1 MVGQNYA
8 CSKSPTENS
17 RLENLSLRLSGS
29 CMDSAEDGSFILGVF
44 SVSGQCC
51 NRINSQRAF
60 ATLVWCVFDA
70 QQAFVL
76 RYLFIVL

>member
-1 MVGQNYA
+1 
-8 CSKSPTENS
+8 
-17 RLENLSLRLSGS
+17 
-29 CMDSAEDGSFILGVF
+29 MDSAEDGNFILSVF

-60 ATLVWCVFDA
+60 ATLVRCVFVIPDA
-70 QQAFVL
+70 LQAFVL